1 MKKLFF
7 LLVLIFTSNIL
18 SAQSDN
24 YSTAIN
30 NFQNQYNSD
39 QYDAVFKSFSAEMQK
54 ALPVESTKQ
63 FLAGLK
69 SQAGKITSKELTTKE
84 GTTAIYKTDFE
95 RAQLEIHLS
104 LDAGNKISGLLIQPV
119 TEKKTV
125 SESQAANGLN
135 VYPKEISEIIFS
147 KTKDFPENTQVSI
160 AVIKDGKTNYYG
172 ILKSDKTVK
181 PSENQNKVFE
191 IGSLTKV
198 FTSTVLASLVTD
210 KKLKLAQEINGFYPF
225 PFINNARFTFESL
238 ANHTSGLPR
247 LPENINL
254 SDISNPY
261 KNYGSDQLYDYLK
274 NVLNVKPD
282 AEKKYAYSNLG
293 AGLLG
298 HTMAVSQKTTFTQLL
313 QKRIF
318 DRFKM
323 NNSYTSSKDLGSKL
337 VDGLNAD
344 GQKVSNWDFDV
355 LFGGGGIL
363 STTEDLS
370 KFATAQF
377 KPENKDLALTRTP
390 SFTVSEKMKMGL
402 GWHILKSQNGKDL
415 FWHNGGTGGYS
426 SSMAIDTDSK
436 TAVVILSNVSA
447 FNPKMGNIDQLCFEL
462 MKEIGK

>member
-1 MKKLFF
+1 MF
-7 LLVLIFTSNIL
+7 VSNIL
-18 SAQSDN
+18 TAQSEN

-39 QYDAVFKSFSAEMQK
+39 QYDAVFKSFSADMQK
-54 ALPVESTKQ
+54 ALPMENTKQ
-63 FLAGLK
+63 FLSGLK
-69 SQAGKITSKELTTKE
+69 SQAGKITSKKLTTQDE
-84 GTTAIYKTDFE
+84 STVIYKTDFE
-95 RAQLEIHLS
+95 KAQLEIHLS
-104 LDAGNKISGLLIQPV
+104 LDADNKISGLLIQPL
-119 TEKKTV
+119 TEKKNENKV
-125 SESQAANGLN
+125 ESGNALSK
-135 VYPKEISEIIFS
+135 YPKEISEIIFA

-160 AVIKDGKTNYYG
+160 AVIKDGKTGYYG
-172 ILKSDKTVK
+172 ILKSDNTVK
-181 PSENQNKVFE
+181 QSENQNKVFE

-210 KKLKLAQEINGFYPF
+210 KKLKLSDEINGFYPF
-225 PFINNARFTFESL
+225 PFKNNSWFTFESL

-261 KNYGSDQLYDYLK
+261 QNYGIEQLHDYLK
-274 NVLNVKPD
+274 NVLNVKSD

-323 NNSYTSSKDLGSKL
+323 NNSYTNSKGLGSKL
-337 VDGLNAD
+337 VSGLDAD
-344 GQKVSNWDFDV
+344 GQSVSNWDFDV

-370 KFATAQF
+370 KFAAAQF
-377 KPENKDLALTRTP
+377 AAENKDLALTRIPT
-390 SFTVSEKMKMGL
+390 FTISEKMKIGL
-402 GWHILKSQNGKDL
+402 GWHILKSQNGNNF
-415 FWHNGGTGGYS
+415 FWHNGGTAGYS
-426 SSMAIDTDSK
+426 SSMAIDIDSK